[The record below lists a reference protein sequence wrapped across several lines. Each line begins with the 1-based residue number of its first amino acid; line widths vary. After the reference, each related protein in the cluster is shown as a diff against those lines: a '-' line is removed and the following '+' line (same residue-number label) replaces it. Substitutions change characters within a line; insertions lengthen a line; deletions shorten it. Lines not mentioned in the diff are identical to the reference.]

1 MRFSDN
7 PEFKALLAEKKQE
20 IYQLTKDGI
29 QETAQFRK
37 LKSLLLEARR
47 KNPESDFRYVL
58 ISKQDI
64 LSLCENASERVVELF
79 NSYDFITNRTIRVDS
94 QLKIVN
100 LSNDTFPD
108 NNNDARRYFTSIA
121 TSDIVGFLVSPE
133 ATLHYFIDE
142 KEYGDGVFYTSEA
155 RKGYEE
161 LKTIEH
167 LEEVLNDYRVS
178 LQQQDSYL
186 KFFVTKS
193 ALRAFYQI
201 ASPDTDENTFVK
213 DNSQLLNNKPEEL
226 FREDLRN
233 YIKSHMKIVVS
244 REVMLENLDRLDIEL
259 TDEAGRDLYLIEIKW
274 VGKSIN
280 ANGNGYGVEYKAT
293 PRINP
298 NAIRQVVGYIDELIK
313 DHQNIKIGYLAV
325 FDARKDELPD
335 TCEGVTEKVISEDQR
350 QHFARFKKIPD
361 FKVRNINPR

>member
-1 MRFSDN
+1 MRFSNN

-47 KNPESDFRYVL
+47 KMPETDYRHIL
-58 ISKQDI
+58 ISKPDI
-64 LSLCENASERVVELF
+64 LSLCEEANDRVIELF
-79 NSYDFITNRTIRVDS
+79 NSYDFLTNRTVNVDS
-94 QLKIVN
+94 QLRILN
-100 LSNDTFPD
+100 FSNNPFPE
-108 NNNDARRYFTSIA
+108 NNNDARRYFASIA
-121 TSDIVGFLVSPE
+121 IGDTVGFLVSPD

-142 KEYGDGVFYTSEA
+142 KAYGDGVFYTAEA

-161 LKTIEH
+161 LTTIEH
-167 LEEVLNDYRVS
+167 LEEVLDDYRAS
-178 LQQQDSYL
+178 LQQQNTYL
-186 KFFVTKS
+186 KFFVTKA
-193 ALRAFYQI
+193 ALKAFHQI
-201 ASPDTDENTFVK
+201 ACPEV
-213 DNSQLLNNKPEEL
+213 DNKEFLTNNKQLLNNKPEEL

-233 YIKSHMKIVVS
+233 YIKSHMKIVVT

-280 ANGNGYGVEYKAT
+280 STGNGYGTEYKAT

-298 NAIRQVVGYIDELIK
+298 NAVKQVVGYIDELLK
-313 DHQNIKIGYLAV
+313 DHQNIKIGYLVV
-325 FDARKDELPD
+325 FDARKDNMPD
-335 TCEGVTEKVISEDQR
+335 TCAGVTEDVVPEGIKH
-350 QHFARFKKIPD
+350 HFIRFKKIPD

>member
-1 MRFSDN
+1 MRFSNN

-37 LKSLLLEARR
+37 LKTLLLEARR
-47 KNPESDFRYVL
+47 KNPEEDFRHIL
-58 ISKQDI
+58 ISKQDV
-64 LSLCENASERVVELF
+64 LSLCEDASERVIELF
-79 NSYDFITNRTIRVDS
+79 NSYDFLTNRTVNIDS
-94 QLKIVN
+94 QLRILN
-100 LSNDTFPD
+100 FSNDPFPER
-108 NNNDARRYFTSIA
+108 NNDTRRYCASIA
-121 TSDIVGFLVSPE
+121 TGDIVGFLLSPD

-142 KEYGDGVFYTSEA
+142 KDYGDGVFYTAEA

-161 LKTIEH
+161 LKTIERM
-167 LEEVLNDYRVS
+167 EEVLNDYRVS

-186 KFFVTKS
+186 KFFVTKA
-193 ALRAFYQI
+193 ALKAFHQI
-201 ASPDTDENTFVK
+201 ASPETDEKSFLT
-213 DNSQLLNNKPEEL
+213 DNKQLLNNKPEEL

-233 YIKSHMKIVVS
+233 YIKRHMKIVVT

-280 ANGNGYGVEYKAT
+280 AAGNGYGAEYKAT

-298 NAIRQVVGYIDELIK
+298 DAVNQVVGYIDELLK
-313 DHQNIKIGYLAV
+313 AHQNIKIGYLAV
-325 FDARKDELPD
+325 FDARKEDMPD
-335 TCEGVTEKVISEDQR
+335 TGTGVTEEVVSKDIK

>member
-7 PEFKALLAEKKQE
+7 LEFKALLAEKKQE
-20 IYQLTKDGI
+20 IYQLTRDGI
-29 QETAQFRK
+29 QETSQFKK

-47 KNPESDFRYVL
+47 KKSESDFRLVL

-64 LSLCENASERVVELF
+64 LSLCDNASERVGELF
-79 NSYDFITNRTIRVDS
+79 NSFDFLTNRTIRIDS
-94 QLKIVN
+94 QLQIINVN
-100 LSNDTFPD
+100 NDPFPD
-108 NNNDARRYFTSIA
+108 KNNDARRYYTRIA
-121 TSDIVGFLVSPE
+121 NDNIVGFLVSPD
-133 ATLHYFIDE
+133 ATLHYFIDNN
-142 KEYGDGVFYTSEA
+142 EYGDGVFYTSEA
-155 RKGYEE
+155 KKGYEE

-167 LEEVLNDYRVS
+167 LEEVLNGYRVY

-186 KFFVTKS
+186 KFFVTKA
-193 ALRAFYQI
+193 ALKAFHQI
-201 ASPDTDENTFVK
+201 KSPNTDEKTFLV
-213 DNSQLLNNKPEEL
+213 DNCQLLNNKPEEL

-233 YIKSHMKIVVS
+233 YIKRHMKIVVS

-280 ANGNGYGVEYKAT
+280 ASGDDFGVEYNST

-298 NAIRQVVGYIDELIK
+298 HAVRQVIGYIDELLK
-313 DHQNIKIGYLAV
+313 DNQNIKIGYLVV
-325 FDARKDELPD
+325 FDARKDEMPD
-335 TCEGVTEKVISEDQR
+335 TCADVTDELLSENLK

-361 FKVRNINPR
+361 YKVRNTNPR